1 MSSDTEMSKI
11 SEISSSP
18 EEEETSE
25 REEEDVGTK
34 VTSEVIITWY
44 FDRAI
49 QRPFLRSKW
58 HNFERL

>member
-1 MSSDTEMSKI
+1 MSEI
-11 SEISSSP
+11 SEISNSP
-18 EEEETSE
+18 EDEETSE

-34 VTSEVIITWY
+34 VTSEAIITWY

>member
-1 MSSDTEMSKI
+1 MSEI

-18 EEEETSE
+18 EDEETSE
-25 REEEDVGTK
+25 REEEDIGTK
-34 VTSEVIITWY
+34 VTSEAIITWY